1 VTRSVGRADTWRV
14 VWCLGEDKRC
24 ASVAGE
30 ARGERLRWAGSLE
43 DRAAGQGVVLMLLVR
58 AGEARVPRGQ
68 ERGARRGK
76 TRVGRTCMWATVGR
90 AGIILAW
97 RGGQDSRGAEQR
109 PAPRIGDDD
118 FYHWWAGPSRP

>member
-1 VTRSVGRADTWRV
+1 V

-97 RGGQDSRGAEQR
+97 RVAAKIHVARSRGQR
-109 PAPRIGDDD
+109 RGLGMTTSTTGGR
-118 FYHWWAGPSRP
+118 GPVVRERERRR